1 MIKAIVFDFDGLIV
15 DTESV
20 WYEVY
25 REMLDERGVQLPIA
39 EFASYIGT
47 DTTELYNYLE
57 RQFANE
63 LTKKEIAKESLRR
76 HQEKM
81 KTLAAREGVVDY
93 LEEAK
98 ALGLKIGL
106 ASSSYRDW
114 VTNFLGELN
123 LLDYFE
129 VMQTRDDVEKVKP
142 HPALYQ
148 NAIAKLGVLPSE
160 AIAFEDSANGAK
172 AAIAAGLQ
180 CVIVPNPLSQ
190 HLQFEKYHL
199 RIASMKE
206 KKLADVI
213 NTISASLK

>member
-25 REMLDERGVQLPIA
+25 CDMLEPRGVHLKIE

-47 DTTELYNYLE
+47 DTTALYDFLYE
-57 RQFANE
+57 QFGRE
-63 LTKKEIAKESLRR
+63 LTKDEIAKESLKR

-81 KTLAAREGVVDY
+81 KQLAAREGVLEY
-93 LEEAK
+93 LKEAK
-98 ALGLKIGL
+98 ELGLKIGL
-106 ASSSYRDW
+106 ASSSDRAW
-114 VTNFLGELN
+114 VTSFLKELD
-123 LLDYFE
+123 LLNHFE

-142 HPALYQ
+142 DPALYKQ
-148 NAIAKLGVLPSE
+148 TVEKLGVHPSE

-180 CVIVPNPLSQ
+180 CVIVPNRLSA
-190 HLQFEKYHL
+190 HLTFETYHL

-206 KKLADVI
+206 KSLQEVI
-213 NTISASLK
+213 EQVSH